1 MFFRKVVPGSASRL
15 TIVDHRES
23 YGRHIL
29 QKAIKNKQIMNC
41 VDIGCGDG
49 SDLSIISAHNAQTKL
64 YGIDFGDWN
73 AQKLKKL
80 NIIPLYANIEIEKL
94 PFDDNSIDFII
105 ANQVIEHTKEI
116 FWINH
121 EIFRCLKV
129 GGFLYLGVP
138 NILSFHNRILM
149 AVGYHPTQNKLTSA
163 HVRTFSR
170 KDVYGFYKNIGAG
183 FCKIDGFWGSQFYPF
198 PKRIARM
205 LSFLMPTF
213 SFSIFF
219 LIRKTAEYHKEF
231 IEWPEKAHLETNYFI
246 G

>member
-1 MFFRKVVPGSASRL
+1 MFFRKVVPGSVSRL

-49 SDLSIISAHNAQTKL
+49 SDLSIISAHNVHAKL

-129 GGFLYLGVP
+129 GGFPDQEKNRKRKRWHQEREHAGYSLWKGIKLRSPKTVNFAKAGA
-138 NILSFHNRILM
+138 NI
-149 AVGYHPTQNKLTSA
+149 
-163 HVRTFSR
+163 
-170 KDVYGFYKNIGAG
+170 
-183 FCKIDGFWGSQFYPF
+183 
-198 PKRIARM
+198 
-205 LSFLMPTF
+205 
-213 SFSIFF
+213 
-219 LIRKTAEYHKEF
+219 F
-231 IEWPEKAHLETNYFI
+231 IEAVHIFL
-246 G
+246 